1 MKHQQTPL
9 QLTTSLSRT
18 PTPVLISRF
27 AKLEVGGLVRKIA
40 RAFGHNRPTPFG
52 IDDIKIPDSSI
63 VKQATELVESCSPQ
77 FLVNHSIRTYC
88 FGVAIAKHLNLKAD
102 MEVFYLA
109 SIMHDLGLVDPHD
122 KTEGSFEV
130 VGADAAHRF
139 VIEKGYDKEKSDMVH
154 EAIALHSAVGIAHE
168 REPEIALVHFG
179 AGIDVIG
186 FRIEDVAAETRDAIV
201 KAYPRLDFKQ
211 SFSALVDDQAE
222 RKPDCHI
229 AGHHKL
235 GFTGKIKG
243 APFSE

>member
-1 MKHQQTPL
+1 
-9 QLTTSLSRT
+9 
-18 PTPVLISRF
+18 
-27 AKLEVGGLVRKIA
+27 LEVGGLVRKIA
-40 RAFGHNRPTPFG
+40 RAFGHNRPTPIG

-63 VKQATELVESCSPQ
+63 VKQATELVENCSPQ

-102 MEVFYLA
+102 MEVLYLA

-139 VIEKGYDKEKSDMVH
+139 VIEKGYDKQKSDMVH

-211 SFSALVDDQAE
+211 YFSALVDDQAE